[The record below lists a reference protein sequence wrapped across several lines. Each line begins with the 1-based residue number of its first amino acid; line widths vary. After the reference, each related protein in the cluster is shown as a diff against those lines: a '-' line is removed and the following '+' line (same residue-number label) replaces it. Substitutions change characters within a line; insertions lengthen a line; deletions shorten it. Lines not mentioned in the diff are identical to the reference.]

1 MKPADRYR
9 ELREGFT
16 ATTTRETPPR
26 EARLSELALQAQIC
40 GGEFGLSWR
49 GEDGEAVEVIHFGS
63 WNREPGPDFCGAK
76 IVVDGVEKTGE
87 IEIDP
92 DVRDWE
98 NHGHARNE
106 NYNNVV
112 LHLFQRRGPRRFFT
126 RTLENR
132 AVTQVCLAQVS
143 ASRPARPAMPGSV
156 LEENSARV
164 LVEAAA
170 EFRFLRKA
178 ERFQRSRLLCGHDEA
193 LFQAVATGLGYKN
206 NKIPFLLV
214 AQRAGLARAAARDGE
229 ALLFGLAGFLKAEDF
244 TRGDEEARGYLRALW
259 EDWWAI
265 RDGEARLV
273 LADEAWKL
281 AALRPANHPHRRMGA
296 LAAVAGSFRRLAK
309 SPTPAD
315 FVKILGG
322 LEHSYWNVH
331 YSLACDRLPRPA
343 ALIGEDRA
351 RDLVINA
358 LLPSMP
364 IEKGWEILKNL
375 AGPSPS
381 ARVKKALAWI
391 CEGEPRAFLQSALH
405 QQGLLQLHEDFFP
418 RGAGEIWEE
427 WARRP
432 LESSPASGGTV
443 QEGTR

>member
-1 MKPADRYR
+1 MNPADRYR
-9 ELREGFT
+9 ALRETLT
-16 ATTTRETPPR
+16 APCAREGAPPQ
-26 EARLSELALQAQIC
+26 AKLSELALQAQIY

-49 GEDGEAVEVIHFGS
+49 GEDGETVEVVHFGA

-76 IVVDGVEKTGE
+76 VRINGLEKTGA

-98 NHGHARNE
+98 NHGHAQNE
-106 NYNNVV
+106 NYNSVV

-126 RTLENR
+126 RTRDHR
-132 AVTQVCLAQVS
+132 AVTQVCLAQAS
-143 ASRPARPAMPGSV
+143 ATRPARPAPSAS
-156 LEENSARV
+156 LLDEPSART
-164 LVEAAA
+164 LIEAAA
-170 EFRFLRKA
+170 EFRFQRKA
-178 ERFQRSRLLCGHDEA
+178 ERFQRSRLLCGADEA

-214 AQRAGLARAAARDGE
+214 AQRAGLPRAAARDGE

-244 TRGDEEARGYLRALW
+244 TRGDEEARGYLRTLW

-273 LADEAWKL
+273 LADDAWKM
-281 AALRPANHPHRRMGA
+281 AALRPANHPHRRLGA
-296 LAAVAGSFRRLAK
+296 LATVARSFRRLAQ

-315 FVKILGG
+315 FVKILGS
-322 LEHSYWNVH
+322 LEHAYWNLH

-358 LLPSMP
+358 FLPSLP
-364 IEKGWEILKNL
+364 REKGWGLLQNL
-375 AGPSPS
+375 PGPSPS
-381 ARVKKALAWI
+381 TRVAKALAWI
-391 CEGEPRAFLQSALH
+391 CSGEPKHFLTSALH

-418 RGAGEIWEE
+418 RGAEEIWEQ
-427 WARRP
+427 WAHRP
-432 LESSPASGGTV
+432 LDP
-443 QEGTR
+443 

>member
-1 MKPADRYR
+1 MTSADRYR
-9 ELREGFT
+9 ELRESF
-16 ATTTRETPPR
+16 ASLSACETPPR
-26 EARLSELALQAQIC
+26 EARLSELALQAQIY

-49 GEDGEAVEVIHFGS
+49 GEDGEVVEVVHFGS

-76 IVVDGVEKTGE
+76 VVINGVEKTGE

-126 RTLENR
+126 RTRENR

-143 ASRPARPAMPGSV
+143 AVRPSGPATPARMLDDS
-156 LEENSARV
+156 SARV
-164 LVEAAA
+164 LIEAAA

-178 ERFQRSRLLCGHDEA
+178 ERFQRSRFLCGHEEA

-214 AQRAGLARAAARDGE
+214 AQRAGLSRAAARDGE
-229 ALLFGLAGFLKAEDF
+229 ALLFGLSGFLQAEDF
-244 TRGDEEARGYLRALW
+244 TRGDEEARGYLRTLW
-259 EDWWAI
+259 EDWWAM

-273 LADEAWKL
+273 LADDAWKF

-309 SPTPAD
+309 SPSPAD
-315 FVKILGG
+315 FIRLLGS

-331 YSLACDRLPRPA
+331 YSLACERLPRPA
-343 ALIGEDRA
+343 ALIGDERA

-358 LLPSMP
+358 LLPSLP
-364 IEKGWEILKNL
+364 LEKGWEIFKTF

-381 ARVKKALAWI
+381 VRVKKACAWI
-391 CEGEPRAFLQSALH
+391 CEAEPKGFLQSALH

-418 RGAGEIWEE
+418 RGAEEIWGG

-432 LESSPASGGTV
+432 LESSD
-443 QEGTR
+443 